1 VNRCA
6 RRPGRRSYIGGVA
19 GRKPRQWLIRKHRM
33 HVPSGLVPT
42 AGRPVVV
49 IVAHVYEVQCGRN
62 VAGPILELKV
72 GRSRR
77 HREINRLF
85 HSIRTARTWVQQ
97 QNQQQY
103 LHNTHTDVQ
112 VCAGGVHRKRSRPAV
127 HRPFVFCV
135 SRDVWSW
142 LDKAGEARTWHRISP
157 VDGD

>member
-1 VNRCA
+1 
-6 RRPGRRSYIGGVA
+6 
-19 GRKPRQWLIRKHRM
+19 M

-49 IVAHVYEVQCGRN
+49 IVAHVYEVQCWRN

-97 QNQQQY
+97 QNQQQH
-103 LHNTHTDVQ
+103 LHNTHTM
-112 VCAGGVHRKRSRPAV
+112 CRYAPAV
-127 HRPFVFCV
+127 FIV
-135 SRDVWSW
+135 SARDLLCTDRSCSV
-142 LDKAGEARTWHRISP
+142 
-157 VDGD
+157 